1 MAAGFLTG
9 QSQCLVG
16 QLIVSIAVGASAGR
30 EHQREDQRVSAF
42 CRSARPDRQH
52 FGTKQYVV
60 PANSNISFT
69 VDSGFMFTLPRPD
82 RLTVD
87 SHYEVLGSRGRGPI
101 KVESFE
107 GIEVRPITEQYRIH
121 GSQHGAEHAHTA
133 NQRLGGHY
141 LQHIESLHIRIQ
153 AV

>member
-1 MAAGFLTG
+1 MPGRTI
-9 QSQCLVG
+9 V
-16 QLIVSIAVGASAGR
+16 IVSIKPSEPRRGESINVKISEYRRSVEVPVQTASI
-30 EHQREDQRVSAF
+30 
-42 CRSARPDRQH
+42 

-69 VDSGFMFTLPRPD
+69 VDLGFMFTLPRPD

-107 GIEVRPITEQYRIH
+107 GGIEVRPITEQYRIH